1 MPNKHKPSLDEA
13 LAALQAAA
21 RPEALAGMARF
32 GLTGDG
38 RLGLAVPRL
47 RALAREFGRDHELA
61 LALWGTGIP
70 DAQILAGMVAE
81 PARLTLA
88 QMDHWV
94 AGLGAWDVCDQA
106 CLNAFVRSPLA
117 WEAIPRWAAREREFE
132 RRAGFALL
140 AVAAV
145 HHKQRPDADFLARL
159 PLIDAAADDNR
170 NFVRK
175 AVNWALRQI
184 GKRSPGLHGPAL
196 QLAQRL
202 CERDEAAARWIGHDA
217 RRELLKMG
225 SESI

>member
-1 MPNKHKPSLDEA
+1 MPSARLDDV
-13 LAALQAAA
+13 LARLRAAA
-21 RPEALAGMARF
+21 RPDQLAGMARF
-32 GLTGDG
+32 GMTGDG
-38 RLGLAVPRL
+38 RLGLAVPTL
-47 RALAREFGRDHELA
+47 RALGREFGRDHDLA
-61 LALWGTGIP
+61 LALWDTGIP
-70 DAQILAGMVAE
+70 DAQILAGLVAE

-94 AGLGAWDVCDQA
+94 ADLAAWDVCDQA
-106 CLNAFVRSPLA
+106 CLNAFVRSPQA
-117 WEAIPRWAAREREFE
+117 WEAIPRWARREREFE

-145 HHKQRPDADFLARL
+145 HHKQRPDSDFLACL
-159 PLIDAAADDNR
+159 PLIAAAADDDR

-202 CERDEAAARWIGHDA
+202 CERDEKSARWIGHDA

>member
-21 RPEALAGMARF
+21 RPEALAGM
-32 GLTGDG
+32 
-38 RLGLAVPRL
+38 
-47 RALAREFGRDHELA
+47 
-61 LALWGTGIP
+61 
-70 DAQILAGMVAE
+70 VAE

-88 QMDHWV
+88 QMEHWV
-94 AGLGAWDVCDQA
+94 AGLVAWDVCDQA

-117 WEAIPRWAAREREFE
+117 WEAIPRWALRECEFE

-217 RRELLKMG
+217 RRELLKRG
-225 SESI
+225 AESI